1 MPTQE
6 QIIKDLQDFTV
17 RLQKQVNDLQKKLDD
32 ISLVPSDTLVPSEY
46 NEVFEDRVWESVLTA
61 TISNMLNPS
70 QIIPPDERTQMKMM
84 QRALGIADKWVEAAK
99 EFKQEKE
106 NQKKQKQTKAD
117 PIKEL
122 LDK

>member
-17 RLQKQVNDLQKKLDD
+17 RLQKQVNDLQKQLDD
-32 ISLVPSDTLVPSEY
+32 ISSMPTDDSLVPSDT
-46 NEVFEDRVWESVLTA
+46 FEDRVWESVLTA

-70 QIIPPDERTQMKMM
+70 QIIPPDEKVQQKMM
-84 QRALGIADKWVEAAK
+84 QRALGIADRWVEAAK
-99 EFKQEKE
+99 KFKQEKD
-106 NQKKQKQTKAD
+106 NLSKQQKTKSD